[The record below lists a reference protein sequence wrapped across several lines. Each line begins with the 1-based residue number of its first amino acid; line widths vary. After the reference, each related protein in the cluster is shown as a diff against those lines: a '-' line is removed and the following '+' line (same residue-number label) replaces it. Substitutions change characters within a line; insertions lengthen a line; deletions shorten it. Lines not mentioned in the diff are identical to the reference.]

1 LVVPKPKERKEVI
14 EKMQNEIGHFGKSK
28 TLIEAKRRFFWYEK
42 IRLSKSWSELV
53 INVKWLSNMVIC
65 NLELRK

>member
-1 LVVPKPKERKEVI
+1 MI
-14 EKMQNEIGHFGKSK
+14 EKMHNEIGHFRKSK

-53 INVKWLSNMVIC
+53 INVEWLSNMVIC